1 MSRTREIYW
10 CETGYIWSHF
20 SQNNATL
27 KLYISKKVLILRMRL
42 KIVEMDTLTKE
53 EVQSFLEQFH
63 AKLKIFGIIYRDD
76 RGKNQKTLEE
86 LEIKPSFRTVVIES
100 LQTEDYIEGPVVDKL
115 NMLGDMWVFGKDV
128 KGREVYIKIM
138 LSGHCK
144 QTICISFHLAEH
156 PLTYQFK

>member
-1 MSRTREIYW
+1 M
-10 CETGYIWSHF
+10 
-20 SQNNATL
+20 
-27 KLYISKKVLILRMRL
+27 
-42 KIVEMDTLTKE
+42 
-53 EVQSFLEQFH
+53 
-63 AKLKIFGIIYRDD
+63 
-76 RGKNQKTLEE
+76 
-86 LEIKPSFRTVVIES
+86 EIKPSFRTVVIES

-138 LSGHCK
+138 LSGHCM